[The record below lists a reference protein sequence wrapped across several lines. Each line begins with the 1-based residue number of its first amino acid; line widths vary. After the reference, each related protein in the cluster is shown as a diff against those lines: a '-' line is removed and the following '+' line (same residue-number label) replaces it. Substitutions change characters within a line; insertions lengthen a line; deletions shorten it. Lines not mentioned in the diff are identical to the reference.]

1 MKLKTNGLQIQYSIE
16 GEGPWVVMSH
26 SLACHSGMWDEQA
39 GLLAKRYKVLRF
51 DTRGHG
57 GSDAPAGAYTLDM
70 MAGDVRGLLDEL
82 GIDHC
87 HWVGLSMGGM
97 IGQVF
102 ALKYP
107 GVFRTLT
114 LADTASRYG
123 AEVRP
128 MWEARIK
135 VVREQGMEALVEPTL
150 ERWFTEPYRTSQPD
164 TMKRIAAMIR
174 ETPVN
179 GYIGCCHAIPVINVT
194 ERLKEIR
201 VPALVIVGEQ
211 DAATPVAAARDI
223 ERNLPDAR
231 LVVLPSAAHLSNIE
245 QAAAFNEALTSFLA
259 QHS

>member
-1 MKLKTNGLQIQYSIE
+1 MKLRTNGIRIRYSIQ

-39 GLLAKRYKVLRF
+39 GLLARRYKVLRF

-70 MAGDVRGLLDEL
+70 LADDVRGVLNEL
-82 GIDHC
+82 GIDRC

-107 GVFRTLT
+107 GVFLTLT
-114 LADTASRYG
+114 LADTTSRYG
-123 AEVRP
+123 ADARP
-128 MWEARIK
+128 VWDARIK
-135 VVREQGMEALVEPTL
+135 VAREQGMATLVEPTL
-150 ERWFTEPYRTSQPD
+150 ERWFTEPYRKAHPD
-164 TMKRIAAMIR
+164 TLARVAAMIR
-174 ETPVN
+174 ETPVD
-179 GYIGCCHAIPVINVT
+179 GYIGCCHAIPGINVT
-194 ERLKEIR
+194 ERLKDVR
-201 VPALVIVGEQ
+201 VPALVVVGEQ
-211 DAATPVAAARDI
+211 DAATPLAAARDI

-231 LVVLPSAAHLSNIE
+231 LVVLPAAAHLSNIE
-245 QAAAFNEALTSFLA
+245 QAAAFNEALSSFLA